1 MSYNYETAA
10 CSVRLSE
17 FSAKLYGSHT
27 ISGSTLA
34 QIETPGNNDPP
45 LMSQFAD
52 NAAKFFVWIKL
63 SRLQPIVRVSR
74 HIATPFRA
82 WFASLA
88 ISEPVSMGF
97 HLAAIAIGR

>member
-1 MSYNYETAA
+1 MTVKWSRITA
-10 CSVRLSE
+10 
-17 FSAKLYGSHT
+17 KPYGSHT

-63 SRLQPIVRVSR
+63 SRLQPTVRVSR
-74 HIATPFRA
+74 HIATSFRA

-88 ISEPVSMGF
+88 ISEPVSTGF
-97 HLAAIAIGR
+97 HLAALAIGC